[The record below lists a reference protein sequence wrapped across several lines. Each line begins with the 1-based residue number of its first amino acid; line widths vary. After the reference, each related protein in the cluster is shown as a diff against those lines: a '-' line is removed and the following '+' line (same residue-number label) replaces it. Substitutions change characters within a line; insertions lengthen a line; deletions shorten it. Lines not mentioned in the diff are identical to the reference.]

1 MTEFASAQGFPDA
14 KTVLAKHRMPI
25 ALSVSLLVHAL
36 LLSLSLGGNGFGLPG
51 LQLPWKE
58 RRLEAD
64 QLRILLTMTRS
75 GASEPAADDT
85 ASAGMPLPERPA
97 ADESADAGKPAT
109 GSPSLKRI
117 SSFFN
122 CRGMA

>member
-75 GASEPAADDT
+75 GASEPAALRKKRKN
-85 ASAGMPLPERPA
+85 S
-97 ADESADAGKPAT
+97 ESGVST
-109 GSPSLKRI
+109 MVVSEFSPSAA
-117 SSFFN
+117 S
-122 CRGMA
+122 